1 MEVQVIGDSGFVWSL
16 EDALKLR
23 RNHRIVGSFV
33 GLTPKSFDIGLPL
46 VLMPE
51 EIQLLREKNLVSLV
65 VLRDIKDPPKGPLVQ
80 R

>member
-1 MEVQVIGDSGFVWSL
+1 MIGDSGFVWNL

-51 EIQLLREKNLVSLV
+51 EMQLLREKNLVSLV
-65 VLRDIKDPPKGPLVQ
+65 VLRDIKDPPKDQLVQ